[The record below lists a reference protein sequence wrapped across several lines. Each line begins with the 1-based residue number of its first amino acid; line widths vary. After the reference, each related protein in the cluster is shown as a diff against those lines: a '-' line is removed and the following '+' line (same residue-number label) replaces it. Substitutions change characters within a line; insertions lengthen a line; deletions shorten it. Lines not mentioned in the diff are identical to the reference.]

1 MGIITMQEIEYVTAT
16 DIDRK
21 IEVRKDIGLLY
32 EEDGEYKTLRTD
44 FMQSFGTVENY
55 MMTACESINLEQFSQ
70 ESQDLMKNDEYN
82 GKYVYKIVLE
92 DGKVIPHYY
101 TFIGFDSDTDITVVP
116 VKIPL
121 ENKYTVDPRKV
132 ISTSWYYLESNED
145 IEYIQ
150 TKDIVEKLC
159 NSA

>member
-121 ENKYTVDPRKV
+121 ENIPVVSAGGRTIITSLENLSNV
-132 ISTSWYYLESNED
+132 IKNSD
-145 IEYIQ
+145 IDDNKEVMM
-150 TKDIVEKLC
+150 TK
-159 NSA
+159 